1 MGFVTYFNF
10 ILFCV
15 FILKMKF
22 TLMGCLK
29 AGAVAIGVSYIMWG
43 IDNPGAGE
51 VFVTRGKEGYSEQLK
66 QAVEQSEKLKK
77 GGARG
82 GSGRMGD

>member
-1 MGFVTYFNF
+1 
-10 ILFCV
+10 
-15 FILKMKF
+15 MKF

-43 IDNPGAGE
+43 VDNPGAGE
-51 VFVTRGKEGYSEQLK
+51 VFITRGKDAYSEHLK
-66 QAVEQSEKLKK
+66 QAVEESEKLRKAK
-77 GGARG
+77 GS